1 MPVHMKKLHGTQD
14 GVNVGST
21 LDNRRQ
27 GGPTSTSG
35 IPPGSGTFFDL
46 LPSHPAFDA
55 LGALGVS
62 PLNVQ
67 PFGDAQHQ
75 AGVDAVTDAGGCT
88 PENVALAMQAIGLPL
103 TAPICVDPATNVSG
117 GGGGGISTPVVPPVL
132 EILAERRARRGQN
145 ATNLLAA
152 AEQTVSPGAK
162 VFPGFEGGG
171 LADVLLGLITG
182 KGVDAASGI
191 IPDAARQV
199 QRQTLPSE
207 PSIESELPASLAA
220 AQQILDA
227 LRVVG

>member
-1 MPVHMKKLHGTQD
+1 MPVHMKKLQGTQD

-21 LDNRRQ
+21 LDNQRQ
-27 GGPTSTSG
+27 GGPTSASG
-35 IPPGSGTFFDL
+35 IPPGAGTFFDL
-46 LPSHPAFDA
+46 LPSHPSFDA
-55 LGALGVS
+55 LASLGIVPGATI
-62 PLNVQ
+62 Q
-67 PFGDAQHQ
+67 AFGDQQHEEANNVLTGQ
-75 AGVDAVTDAGGCT
+75 CIEKSLAGIYAAAD
-88 PENVALAMQAIGLPL
+88 LPL
-103 TAPICVDPATNVSG
+103 PAPVCPDELTTG
-117 GGGGGISTPVVPPVL
+117 GGGSISTPVVPPVI

-152 AEQTVSPGAK
+152 AQQTVSPGAK

-199 QRQTLPSE
+199 HRQTLPHE

-227 LRVVG
+227 VRVV